1 MRGHEGMK
9 KLVLL
14 FAAVLCVS
22 FNALAQSELNDKA
35 ESIAGIYKVVH
46 EGENTKVAV
55 TMDTD
60 GTFTAQVIWV
70 ENRLD
75 KRGNVRLD
83 DKNPDKSL
91 RYKEC
96 DQIVLFKGL
105 RYDALKKKWSGTK
118 IYDPTRGIRANVS
131 CEFAEDGNL
140 RVKGTLLVIS
150 QSMIWEKL
158 YE

>member
-1 MRGHEGMK
+1 MRRFVS
-9 KLVLL
+9 LFVVVLL
-14 FAAVLCVS
+14 AS
-22 FNALAQSELNDKA
+22 FGALAQNDLNDRA
-35 ESIAGIYKVVH
+35 ENITGIYRVSH

-55 TMDTD
+55 TMETD

-96 DQIVLFKGL
+96 DQIILFKGL
-105 RYDALKKKWSGTK
+105 RYDAQKKKWSGTK

-140 RVKGTLLVIS
+140 KVKGTLLVIS
-150 QSMIWEKL
+150 QSMIWEKT
-158 YE
+158 EE

>member
-1 MRGHEGMK
+1 MRRFVS
-9 KLVLL
+9 LFVVVLL
-14 FAAVLCVS
+14 AS
-22 FNALAQSELNDKA
+22 FGALAQNDLNDRA
-35 ESIAGIYKVVH
+35 ENITGIYRVSH

-55 TMDTD
+55 TMETD

-96 DQIVLFKGL
+96 DQIILFKGL
-105 RYDALKKKWSGTK
+105 RYDAQKKKWSGTK
-118 IYDPTRGIRANVS
+118 IYDPTRGIRANVF

-140 RVKGTLLVIS
+140 KVKGTLLVIS
-150 QSMIWEKL
+150 QSMIWEKT
-158 YE
+158 EE

>member
-1 MRGHEGMK
+1 MM
-9 KLVLL
+9 KLVSL
-14 FAAVLCVS
+14 FAAVLLAS
-22 FNALAQSELNDKA
+22 FSAMAQNGLNDDA
-35 ESIAGIYKVVH
+35 ESITGIYKVVH
-46 EGENTKVAV
+46 KGENTKVAV
-55 TMDTD
+55 TRDTD

-105 RYDALKKKWSGTK
+105 TYDGQKKKWSGTK

-131 CEFAEDGNL
+131 CHFNEDGNL
-140 RVKGTLLVIS
+140 AVKGTLLAIS
-150 QSMIWEKL
+150 QSMIWEKI
-158 YE
+158 ENQD